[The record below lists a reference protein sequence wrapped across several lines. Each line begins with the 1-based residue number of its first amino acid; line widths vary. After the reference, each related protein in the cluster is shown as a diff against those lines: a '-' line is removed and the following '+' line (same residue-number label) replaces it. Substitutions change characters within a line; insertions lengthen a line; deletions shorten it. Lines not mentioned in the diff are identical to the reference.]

1 MAIGMTY
8 DQYWY
13 GDVTMTRAFYLAYK
27 LHQKM
32 VDEQAWMY
40 GGYVLKALEATVGNV
55 FREKGSQP
63 AEYPSEPM
71 FIKDMDIYKTKASI
85 EKKEQDEALWAEAWM
100 NSLVQAG
107 KNWGKNKK

>member
-13 GDVTMTRAFYLAYK
+13 GDVTMTRSFYLAHK

-32 VDEQAWMY
+32 IDEQAWMY
-40 GGYVLKALEATVGNV
+40 GGYVLKALEATVGNI
-55 FREKGSQP
+55 FRKKGSQP
-63 AEYPSEPM
+63 VEYPREPM
-71 FIKDMDIYKTKASI
+71 FIEDMDIYKTKASI